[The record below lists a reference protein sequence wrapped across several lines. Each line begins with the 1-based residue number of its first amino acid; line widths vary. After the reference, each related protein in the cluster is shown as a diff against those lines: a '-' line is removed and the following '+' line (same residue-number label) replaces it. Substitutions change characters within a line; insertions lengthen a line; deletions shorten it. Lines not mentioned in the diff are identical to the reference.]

1 MDVIRTVA
9 TALPKGGRMV
19 WVSPRPDE
27 TAKLARGLGLAVTLR
42 ARVTLAGLEAEV
54 QRFER

>member
-1 MDVIRTVA
+1 
-9 TALPKGGRMV
+9 V